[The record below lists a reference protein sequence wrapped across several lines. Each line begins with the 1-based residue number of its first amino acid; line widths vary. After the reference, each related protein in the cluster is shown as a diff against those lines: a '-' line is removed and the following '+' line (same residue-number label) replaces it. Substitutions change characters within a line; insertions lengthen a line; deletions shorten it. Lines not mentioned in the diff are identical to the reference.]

1 MQKAKTSATIFTAI
15 ATLCIGCS
23 SGSEHHDQPV
33 KQETNGWNTER
44 SVTKEVEN
52 FTFQFPAEGFAYEHR
67 DSLVDVCM
75 SAIQRNMELLKV
87 DTFSVPYVIRLY
99 PSKAA
104 MKKVTGIGV
113 SGQADYAKK
122 SVGLVVTNDPEVMK
136 KENIVTPPIQH
147 ETMHMLA
154 METWGYPPESNLW
167 LNEGLAT
174 YATNTCN
181 GLTVREVNSYLL
193 NNKMTFPGDSLV
205 EHFYQCDEMI
215 AYHQA
220 ACYVQ
225 YLMEHYGVEKFGALW
240 QAGMSDFEMIYG
252 MPFKEL
258 EALVAAEVAEAY
270 PNGVEI
276 DWETFKKG
284 CK

>member
-1 MQKAKTSATIFTAI
+1 MHPPSAAQFSLTIA
-15 ATLCIGCS
+15 ALCIGCS
-23 SGSEHHDQPV
+23 SGSEGNDQTA
-33 KQETNGWNTER
+33 KQESNGWNIER
-44 SVTKEVEN
+44 SATREIEN
-52 FTFQFPAEGFAYEHR
+52 FTFQFPGEGFAYEHR

-75 SAIQRNMELLKV
+75 SAIHRNMELLGV
-87 DTFSVPYVIRLY
+87 DTFSVPYVIRFY

-104 MKKVTGIGV
+104 MKEATGIGV
-113 SGQADYAKK
+113 SGQADFATK
-122 SVGLVVTNDPEVMK
+122 SVGLVVTNNPEIVK
-136 KENIVTPPIQH
+136 KENIVTPPIAH
-147 ETMHMLA
+147 EAMHMLA

-174 YATNTCN
+174 YATNSCN

-193 NNKMTFPGDSLV
+193 ANNMTFSGDSLV
-205 EHFYQCDEMI
+205 EHFYACDEMI

-225 YLMEHYGVEKFGALW
+225 YLMEHYGVEKVGALW
-240 QAGMSDFEMIYG
+240 KAGMSDFEEIYG
-252 MPFKEL
+252 LPFKEL
-258 EALVAAEVAEAY
+258 EALVMAEVVEAY

-276 DWETFKKG
+276 DRETFAMG

>member
-1 MQKAKTSATIFTAI
+1 MFPDEGYA
-15 ATLCIGCS
+15 
-23 SGSEHHDQPV
+23 
-33 KQETNGWNTER
+33 NER
-44 SVTKEVEN
+44 
-52 FTFQFPAEGFAYEHR
+52 R

-75 SAIQRNMELLKV
+75 IAIHRNMELLKV
-87 DTFSVPYVIRLY
+87 DTFSVPYVIRFY

-113 SGQADYAKK
+113 SGQADFATK
-122 SVGLVVTNDPEVMK
+122 SVGLVVTNDPAVMK

-154 METWGYPPESNLW
+154 METWGYPPQSSLW

-205 EHFYQCDEMI
+205 EHFYACDEMI

-225 YLMEHYGVEKFGALW
+225 YLIEHYGVEKFGALW
-240 QAGMSDFEMIYG
+240 QAGMSDFEVIYG

-258 EALVAAEVAEAY
+258 EALVAAELTEAY

-276 DWETFKKG
+276 DWESFKKG